1 MRNLLLTSLLVSS
14 VLALGACAGG
24 YSGSFRSFKGQAGAR
39 RPVPAAQVK
48 TVADKGALTAG
59 TYTELGLAKGKA
71 PTAQEAVDQAKF
83 HCGQNGGNLLIMN
96 TQPFQS
102 GASWLADA
110 TCATDSAAPAGGDA
124 SNVSGTGR
132 PAR

>member
-1 MRNLLLTSLLVSS
+1 MRNLLLTSILFSS
-14 VLALGACAGG
+14 ALALSACAGG
-24 YSGSFRSFKGQAGAR
+24 YSGSFRSFRGQGQG

-48 TVADKGALTAG
+48 TFADKASVGG
-59 TYTELGLAKGKA
+59 EYTELGIAKGKA
-71 PTAQEAVDQAKF
+71 PSAQEAIEQAKF
-83 HCGQNGGNLLIMN
+83 HCGQNGGNMLIMN

-110 TCATDSAAPAGGDA
+110 TCATNGAATTGTP
-124 SNVSGTGR
+124 STVSGTGK